1 MLKHVMLKH
10 VMLKHVML
18 KCLTAMLL
26 FVVCGTGPALLAQG
40 VTTSALSGTVTDG
53 SEYLRQMDEVL
64 AGKMEMDA
72 IKNRFISGARVTATH
87 VPSGTVYNAIVR
99 ADGFYNLRGMR
110 VGGPYTITVSAVNYK
125 TETIKDIVLGL
136 GENRRVDIALIN
148 EAVKLLEVTVTTKRG
163 QVSSGFGVGGE
174 IGTAQLERTPTIAR
188 SFQEMTRTNPLV
200 VGSNL
205 GAGDNVGGINIAGQ
219 NNRYNNVQVDGAVIN
234 DLFGLSNTGTPGGQA
249 ATQPVS
255 LDAIEQMQV
264 SVAPFDVRQ
273 SGFTGGLVNSVT
285 RSGTNVFQGSA
296 YAFFRNQSL
305 AGLSPETEAS
315 RRTQLTNFSEY
326 TVGARL
332 GGPIVQDKLFFF
344 ANLETRQ
351 RTNPLELA
359 INQTGAAL
367 NFPVSRDTIQRII
380 DIAKS
385 RYNYNAGTFDN
396 LSLANFDVKAF
407 ARIDWN
413 ISDEHRL
420 TLRHN
425 LVSAAQERGVDRTP
439 TNLSLSGLKYNFTSL
454 QNNTVLQLNSNFG
467 SSANELR
474 LSLMN
479 INDKR
484 GGAAGGVFP
493 YVQVGVGPNQI
504 VTMGTEPFSM
514 ANSLNQTVIE
524 ITNDYTMFL
533 GAHSITIGTHN
544 EIYSSANVFF
554 PWYYGYYFFGSPTDF
569 QNGTPYGYINRF
581 STDKQKYGETPTA
594 NFTSIQLG
602 LYAADD
608 WEVSPLL
615 RVSLGLRGEMFLLPT
630 KPYAN
635 AAAQRAFGYAT
646 DVVPNAAVLL
656 SPRVGFEYD
665 LSGGERQFKLRGG
678 TGLFTGR
685 APLVW
690 LSNQYSNTGVDIA
703 TNFIFGPS
711 APSRATA
718 GNQFMNPNSPP
729 AQQSGLQPGQFPAT
743 VNFIDPNF
751 KLPQTWRS
759 SLGADYKLPYGFVAT
774 LEGVFSQLINQPLYR
789 NLKLGSAVP
798 NRIDGR
804 PIFTRDGGGTA
815 GANFSDAFLL
825 TNTSQGYQFNII
837 AQVQK
842 QIGAGEL
849 GDAAW
854 RNLGLNLA
862 YTYGESW
869 DVNSNPGFIA
879 DENYFVPSQNPQNLP
894 LTRSLFDI
902 PHKVVAMVSYRFE
915 WGGEPQNP
923 FATIVSLL
931 FEGRSGRPF
940 SYVYTGD
947 PNGTAGLFGEAVNDD
962 LFFVPRDRSQVS
974 MTDAEWRALDA
985 FISQDAV
992 LSKYRGDYVPR
1003 NAGREP
1009 FVGQLDLAV
1018 LQDIPLGG
1026 THRIQVGVNIFNV
1039 LNLLNPVWGWQE
1051 FVNRPSQGDF
1061 SSQLRYGL
1069 ATFNG
1074 FESDGRMK
1082 LNFQTP
1088 QNNSVFQRD
1097 NFLSRWQMQL
1107 SVRYL
1112 F

>member
-1 MLKHVMLKH
+1 MNWLRLFPKLKGRIVLAMTIVMFL
-10 VMLKHVML
+10 
-18 KCLTAMLL
+18 
-26 FVVCGTGPALLAQG
+26 CGAASVLHAQG
-40 VTTSALSGTVTDG
+40 VTTSALSGTVSDG

-64 AGKMEMDA
+64 AGKLEMDA
-72 IKNRFISGARVTATH
+72 IMYRYIPGARVTAVH
-87 VPSGTVYNAIVR
+87 LPSGTTYNAIVR
-99 ADGFYNLRGMR
+99 ADGFFNIKGMR
-110 VGGPYTITVSAVNYK
+110 VGGPYTMTVSAINYK

-136 GENRRVDIALIN
+136 GETRRVDISLLN
-148 EAVKLLEVTVTTKRG
+148 ESVKLSEVTVTTKRG
-163 QVSSGFGVGGE
+163 QVTSGFGVGGE
-174 IGTAQLERTPTIAR
+174 ISTAQLERTPTISR

-234 DLFGLSNTGTPGGQA
+234 DLFGLSSTGTPGGQA
-249 ATQPVS
+249 ATQPIS

-285 RSGTNVFQGSA
+285 RSGTNAFQGSV
-296 YAFFRNQSL
+296 YGFFRNQSL
-305 AGLSPETEAS
+305 AGLSPESDAG
-315 RRTQLTNFSEY
+315 RRTQLANFSEY

-344 ANLETRQ
+344 VNLETRQ

-359 INQTGAAL
+359 INQPGAAL

-380 DIAKS
+380 DIART

-396 LSLANFDVKAF
+396 ISLSNFDVKGF

-425 LVSAAQERGVDRTP
+425 IVSAAQERGVDRTP

-454 QNNTVLQLNSNFG
+454 QNNSVLQLNSNFG
-467 SSANELR
+467 TSANELR
-474 LSLMN
+474 VSLMT
-479 INDKR
+479 INDRR

-493 YVQVGVGPNQI
+493 FVQVGVGPNQI
-504 VTMGTEPFSM
+504 VTMGTEPFSQ
-514 ANSLNQTVIE
+514 ANLLNQTIVE
-524 ITNDYTMFL
+524 FTNDFTLFL

-544 EIYSSANVFF
+544 EFYSSANVFF

-569 QNGTPYGYINRF
+569 QNGTPFGYINRF
-581 STDKQKYGETPTA
+581 STDKQRFGETPTA
-594 NFTSIQLG
+594 NFTSLQLG

-608 WEVSPLL
+608 WEVSQLL
-615 RVSLGLRGEMFLLPT
+615 RVNIGLRADMFLLPT
-630 KPYAN
+630 KPFAN
-635 AAAQRAFGYAT
+635 PAAQQAFGFAT
-646 DVVPNAAVLL
+646 DVVPNAAILF
-656 SPRVGFEYD
+656 SPRLGFEYD
-665 LSGGERQFKLRGG
+665 LSGGERRFKLRGG

-703 TNFIFGPS
+703 TNFIFGPN
-711 APSRATA
+711 APTRASA

-729 AQQSGLQPGQFPAT
+729 AQVSGLQPGQFPAT

-751 KLPQTWRS
+751 RLPQTWRS
-759 SLGADYKLPYGFVAT
+759 SLGADYKLPYGFQAT

-789 NLKLGSAVP
+789 NLKLGTSTA
-798 NRIDGR
+798 NRVDGR
-804 PIFTRDGGGTA
+804 PIFNRDGGGMA
-815 GANFSDAFLL
+815 GRSFSDAFLL
-825 TNTSQGYQFNII
+825 TNTNQGYQFNII
-837 AQVQK
+837 AQLQK
-842 QIGAGEL
+842 PIGAGEL
-849 GDAAW
+849 GESSW
-854 RNLGLNLA
+854 RNLGVNLA

-879 DENYFVPSQNPQNLP
+879 DENFFVPARDPQNLP
-894 LTRSLFDI
+894 LTRSLFDT
-902 PHKVVAMVSYRFE
+902 PHRIVASLSYRFE
-915 WGGEPQNP
+915 WGGEQQNP
-923 FATIVSLL
+923 FATIVSFF
-931 FEGRSGRPF
+931 FEGRSGLPF

-947 PNGTAGLFGEAVNDD
+947 PANLAGLFGEAVNHS

-974 MTDAEWRALDA
+974 MSDADWRAMDT
-985 FISQDAV
+985 FIGQDPV
-992 LSKYRGDYVPR
+992 LSQYRGGIVPR
-1003 NAGREP
+1003 NAGRAP
-1009 FVGQLDLAV
+1009 FVTQLDLAV

-1026 THRIQVGVNIFNV
+1026 THRIQIGLNIFNLLNV
-1039 LNLLNPVWGWQE
+1039 LNPAWGWQE

-1061 SSQLRYGL
+1061 SGQSRYGL
-1069 ATFNG
+1069 ASFNG

-1097 NFLSRWQMQL
+1097 NLLSRWQMQL